1 MTFWITTVS
10 FAVLEGLVLLGNMVT
25 GKRGAN
31 QLRYTLGTT
40 AVFCMWLFWAITYMA
55 QMNPLINPER
65 K

>member
-1 MTFWITTVS
+1 MTFWITTVA

-25 GKRGAN
+25 GKRGQN

-40 AVFCMWLFWAITYMA
+40 TVFCMWLFWAIAYMA
-55 QMNPLINPER
+55 QMNPLIFPER